1 MFQSLVTNLRGYN
14 QNGRNGDTYALM
26 NAEIRIPITNTLMAY
41 PSKLDFVR
49 NLQAILFCDAG
60 SAWNGLLPDAVN
72 DSKIFNAS
80 ANGVNTQFKIPWN
93 GGLAAGIGAG
103 LRTTLWGYYMRL
115 DAAWNSDGGAKP
127 VVYFSLGYDF

>member
-1 MFQSLVTNLRGYN
+1 MFQSLVANLRGYN

-41 PSKLDFVR
+41 PSKMDFVR
-49 NLQAILFCDAG
+49 NLQGILFCDAG

-80 ANGVNTQFKIPWN
+80 ANGVSTQFKIPWN
-93 GGLAAGIGAG
+93 GGLAVGMGAG
-103 LRTTLWGYYMRL
+103 LRTTLYGYFMRL

-127 VVYFSLGYDF
+127 VIYFSLGYDF